1 MSKFLKVIT
10 WARWKVVSKLDAKY
24 YTVFTISVFKPSW
37 EFPIA
42 CVAMS
47 QRNGISKS
55 FMRFL
60 TPEDLQEVF
69 VIPKVYKERLIEG
82 YAQAVLEAR
91 EIQTKQK
98 ALWKM
103 SDLQPGSHV
112 VRTDTGEIIAEAER
126 ILRENE
132 NGEQRTEVQ

>member
-1 MSKFLKVIT
+1 MAKFLKVIT
-10 WARWKVVSKLDAKY
+10 WARWKVMSSLEAKY
-24 YTVFTISVFKPSW
+24 YTVFTVSVFKPSW

-47 QRNGISKS
+47 QRSGINKS

-60 TPEDLQEVF
+60 TLESLQEVF
-69 VIPKVYKERLIEG
+69 VIPEIYKERLIEG
-82 YAQAVLEAR
+82 YAQAVQEAR

-98 ALWKM
+98 TLWKM
-103 SDLQPGSHV
+103 SDMAPGTHV

-126 ILRENE
+126 IIRGDNDARR
-132 NGEQRTEVQ
+132 QC